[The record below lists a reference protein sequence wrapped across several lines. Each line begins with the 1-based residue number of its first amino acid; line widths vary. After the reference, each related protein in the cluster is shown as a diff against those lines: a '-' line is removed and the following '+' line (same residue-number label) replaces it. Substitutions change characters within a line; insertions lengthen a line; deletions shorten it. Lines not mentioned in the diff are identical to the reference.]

1 MLSLFPLHHQKGP
14 LYNSILSTTS
24 GKKKRKGKERTTFN
38 CVYTFN
44 NHSLCQPFQ
53 ASKPHTKKKINARGS
68 ALRTLRERS
77 NTKKKRHHIP
87 PNIFWRFNTFSFV
100 SLCKSMPF
108 TADFFFFFLMLILGF
123 PCRIFFH
130 FFSFW
135 ISDSYPT
142 SCFSFF
148 FFSFFSFST
157 LFLFLSLLF
166 SFLLPRCR
174 GRDVEGNKVRYRWV
188 EIVSRSGCGREKGNT
203 REEICVNIYINFRLI
218 GKCDICAQ
226 IQFKSL
232 VGEKNKRVYICII
245 LSPTRSFHPHK
256 LFSVLLRYHLF
267 TLVGPFISIPY
278 IGSLNVKQM

>member
-1 MLSLFPLHHQKGP
+1 M
-14 LYNSILSTTS
+14 YILSTTIHFAS
-24 GKKKRKGKERTTFN
+24 HSKPQSLTPKRRLTLEAVHYVLCANAATQKKKDTISPPISFGASILF
-38 CVYTFN
+38 
-44 NHSLCQPFQ
+44 HLC
-53 ASKPHTKKKINARGS
+53 
-68 ALRTLRERS
+68 L
-77 NTKKKRHHIP
+77 
-87 PNIFWRFNTFSFV
+87 FV
-100 SLCKSMPF
+100 NPCLLQQ
-108 TADFFFFFLMLILGF
+108 TFFFFLMLILGF

-142 SCFSFF
+142 SCFFF
-148 FFSFFSFST
+148 FFFFFFSFST

-232 VGEKNKRVYICII
+232 VGEKNKRVYICMI